1 MKILCSRVSGAI
13 ILAVVLAGALTG
25 CAASRGPDEIT
36 ADGLARVPS
45 RSAGGVYRAPGAPF
59 IQYKRFIVEPL
70 TVDFVKNWRKRHP
83 EVSDREVRRMRD
95 EAARI
100 FAEEFADVIVEEG
113 GYRMAD
119 APGEDVLLLAPAV
132 TELDVPAPENDL
144 VDTRSL
150 SPRRPS
156 MTLTGELRDAAT
168 GKLVGRI
175 IVIEPGER
183 YGINELRLA
192 NRVTNAHELSV
203 VFSKWV
209 RMLRE
214 ALDVAKNERPR
225 TENGERPQ
233 NQ

>member
-1 MKILCSRVSGAI
+1 VLLLSGT
-13 ILAVVLAGALTG
+13 LTG
-25 CAASRGPDEIT
+25 CAASRGPEEVT
-36 ADGLARVPS
+36 PDGLVRVPS
-45 RSAGGVYRAPGAPF
+45 RSVGGVYRAPGAPF

-100 FAEEFADVIVEEG
+100 FAEEFTEVIVKEG
-113 GYRMAD
+113 GYGMAD
-119 APGEDVLLLAPAV
+119 VPGEDVLLLAPAL

-144 VDTRSL
+144 VETRSL

-183 YGINELRLA
+183 YGINEMRLA

-203 VFSKWV
+203 VFSKWI

-214 ALDVAKNERPR
+214 ALDVAKTERPR
-225 TENGERPQ
+225 PESGNSPPIQ
-233 NQ
+233 

>member
-1 MKILCSRVSGAI
+1 MTIQRGGFPGIAASMLVLTGM
-13 ILAVVLAGALTG
+13 LAG
-25 CAASRGPDEIT
+25 CAASRGPDEVT
-36 ADGLARVPS
+36 PDGLERVAS
-45 RSAGGVYRAPGAPF
+45 RSTGGVYRAPGAPF
-59 IQYKRFIVEPL
+59 TQYKRFIVEPL

-83 EVSDREVRRMRD
+83 EVSEREVRRMRD

-100 FAEEFADVIVEEG
+100 FRDEFDRVILKEGSYGLADTP
-113 GYRMAD
+113 AD
-119 APGEDVLLLAPAV
+119 DVLLLAPAL
-132 TELDVPAPENDL
+132 TELDVPAPESDTT
-144 VDTRSL
+144 DTRSL

-183 YGINELRLA
+183 YGINELRPA
-192 NRVTNAHELSV
+192 NRVTNAHEISI

-214 ALDVAKNERPR
+214 ALDVAKTERPR
-225 TENGERPQ
+225 DEIGGDSRN
-233 NQ
+233 